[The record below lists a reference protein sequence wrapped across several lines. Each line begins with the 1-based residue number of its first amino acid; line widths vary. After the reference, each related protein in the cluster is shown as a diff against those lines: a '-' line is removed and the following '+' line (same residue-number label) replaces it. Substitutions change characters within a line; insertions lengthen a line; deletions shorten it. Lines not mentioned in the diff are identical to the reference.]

1 MSKSVNHLFSKEP
14 AFSIASNY
22 SFIPVDTELHILD
35 VGHPS
40 ALPLREL
47 GGRCLTL
54 VKQSNLW
61 RIDRNGKRESPH
73 IDFFWILDGTMRI
86 ESYFGVQDAN
96 PNSLAIIPAH
106 FDRRQTIVSPLC
118 KYLYFRTDILSLF
131 PQLDRIILKES
142 QCMDEILFYVNRII
156 DDENRTIPGAKTEV
170 SNDYRLHL
178 FSLIAELIRH
188 EAKAE
193 IVRTGNPLEL
203 FLKKAGNVS
212 QNITVEEYAK
222 KLNLSI
228 SAFFK
233 RCVAET
239 GYSPKEFIQRQ
250 RLQRAQSLLRYSEY
264 TISDIALQ
272 VGYANAFSFSKAF
285 HKAIGQSPK
294 EYREKS
300 R

>member
-1 MSKSVNHLFSKEP
+1 MSKSVNSIKNPDF
-14 AFSIASNY
+14 FIASKY
-22 SFIPVDTELHILD
+22 TFIPVDTLLHILD
-35 VGHPS
+35 VGHS
-40 ALPLREL
+40 GAFPLREL
-47 GGRCLTL
+47 GGRCITL
-54 VKQSNLW
+54 VEQSDKW
-61 RIDRNGKRESPH
+61 RIDRKGNQEAPH
-73 IDFFWILDGTMRI
+73 IDFFWIIEGTMRV
-86 ESYFGVQDAN
+86 ESYFGVQDAT
-96 PNSLAIIPAH
+96 PGMLLIIPAH
-106 FDRRQTIVSPLC
+106 FDRRQTIITPHC
-118 KYLYFRTDILSLF
+118 KYLYFRTDIPSVF
-131 PQLDRIILKES
+131 PQIDRIILKES
-142 QCMDEILFYVNRII
+142 QCANEIIFYVNRII

-203 FLKKAGNVS
+203 FLQKAGNVS
-212 QNITVEEYAK
+212 QNTTVEEYAK
-222 KLNLSI
+222 KLNLSL

-239 GYSPKEFIQRQ
+239 GFSPKEFIQRQ
-250 RLQRAQSLLRYSEY
+250 RLQRAQSLLKYSEY

-285 HKAIGQSPK
+285 RKATGQSPK
-294 EYREKS
+294 EYRETS